1 MANAESIDL
10 TGQKNIV
17 SLIFFSK
24 FQIKE
29 LFETALHKRTTQCA
43 LKQFEE
49 EEEQFDML
57 TIHEAYQ
64 WLSRKYI
71 DDDLAKNTG
80 IYLGWM
86 QIVTI
91 FQKCK
96 SMYINS

>member
-1 MANAESIDL
+1 ML
-10 TGQKNIV
+10 
-17 SLIFFSK
+17 LIFFFLIFK

-80 IYLGWM
+80 IYVFGLNPKLGGN
-86 QIVTI
+86 QA
-91 FQKCK
+91 
-96 SMYINS
+96 